1 MVDYRPGA
9 KKIQEEPGTFMVSER
24 VVVEEHK
31 SQLEGQPIGTIPIG
45 TKPIPNWN
53 NLRKKEKIVL
63 DYSPQNKICMD
74 SY

>member
-1 MVDYRPGA
+1 
-9 KKIQEEPGTFMVSER
+9 MVSER

-74 SY
+74 SYWYKYLTNL